1 MAEPSVEYLTTKEL
15 AQLLRIKER
24 KVYDLAASGAIPC
37 SRAMGKLLFP
47 RAAVEAWVAQH
58 SSGAP
63 APLTADRPAVI
74 LGSSDPLLEWA
85 LRESH
90 SGLASFLDGSMDG
103 LERLARGEGIA
114 TGLHVFDPASGDWN
128 RSVAAARF
136 DGQPVVLAE
145 WAWRERG
152 LIVARGNPKK
162 IRGVESLGGLTIVP
176 RQAAAGSQ
184 VLLEHLLQEAGIAG
198 GDIQQLPQARS
209 EADAALAILEG
220 KADAALGL
228 SSLAKQYQLDFVE
241 IVKERF
247 DLLAWRRDWFEPAF
261 QDLLAFCR
269 SSEFLEKAQELGGYD
284 VSGLGRVHFNG

>member
-1 MAEPSVEYLTTKEL
+1 MAQPLTEYLTTKEL
-15 AQLLRIKER
+15 AELLRIKER
-24 KVYDLAASGAIPC
+24 KVYDLASSGAIPC

-47 RAAVEAWVAQH
+47 RAAVEAWVAQY
-58 SSGAP
+58 SSGAA
-63 APLTADRPAVI
+63 APLAAEHPAVI
-74 LGSSDPLLEWA
+74 LGSSDPLLEWS

-103 LERLARGEGIA
+103 LERFARGEGIA
-114 TGLHVFDPASGDWN
+114 TGLHILDPASGDWN
-128 RSVAAARF
+128 QAIASACFA
-136 DGQPVVLAE
+136 GQPAVLAE
-145 WAWRERG
+145 WAWRDRG

-162 IRGVESLGGLTIVP
+162 IRGVENLAGLTIVP

-184 VLLEHLLQEAGIAG
+184 VLLEHLLQEAGIAPG
-198 GDIQQLPQARS
+198 KVQQLPQARS
-209 EADAALAILEG
+209 ESDAALAVLEG

-241 IVKERF
+241 IIKERF
-247 DLLAWRRDWFEPAF
+247 DLLVWRRDWFEQGF

-269 SSEFLEKAQELGGYD
+269 SERFAKKAQELGGYD

>member
-1 MAEPSVEYLTTKEL
+1 MAQPLTEYLTTKEL
-15 AQLLRIKER
+15 AELLRIKER

-58 SSGAP
+58 SSGTV
-63 APLTADRPAVI
+63 APLGAEHPAVI

-85 LRESH
+85 LRESR

-103 LERLARGEGIA
+103 LERFARGEGVA
-114 TGLHVFDPASGDWN
+114 TGLHVFDAASGDWN
-128 RSVAAARF
+128 QAVATARF
-136 DGQPVVLAE
+136 AGQPVVLAQ
-145 WAWRERG
+145 WAWRDRG
-152 LIVARGNPKK
+152 LIVARGNPNKL
-162 IRGVESLGGLTIVP
+162 RGVDDLAGLRIVP

-184 VLLEHLLQEAGIAG
+184 VLLEHLLQKAGIAA
-198 GDIQQLPQARS
+198 GDIHQLPQARS
-209 EADAALAILEG
+209 ESDAALAVLEG

-241 IVKERF
+241 IIKERF
-247 DLLAWRRDWFEPAF
+247 DLLVWRRDWFEPAF
-261 QDLLAFCR
+261 QDLLEFCR
-269 SSEFLEKAQELGGYD
+269 SKRFLEKAQEMGGYD

>member
-1 MAEPSVEYLTTKEL
+1 MAEPSVEYLTTREL

-58 SSGAP
+58 SSGAT
-63 APLTADRPAVI
+63 APLAADRPAVL

-103 LERLARGEGIA
+103 LERFARGEGIA
-114 TGLHVFDPASGDWN
+114 TGLHVFDAASGDWN
-128 RSVAAARF
+128 RSLAAARF
-136 DGQPVVLAE
+136 QGQPVVLAE

-152 LIVARGNPKK
+152 LIVARGNPKQ
-162 IRGVESLGGLTIVP
+162 IRGIESLRGLTIVP

-184 VLLEHLLQEAGIAG
+184 VLLEHLLREAGLGA
-198 GDIQQLPQARS
+198 GDIQLLSKARS
-209 EADAALAILEG
+209 EADAALAVLEG

-241 IVKERF
+241 IVRERF
-247 DLLAWRRDWFEPAF
+247 DLLVWRRDWFEQAF

-269 SSEFLEKAQELGGYD
+269 SGEFQEKAKELGGYD
-284 VSGLGRVHFNG
+284 VSDLGRVHFNG